1 MMRLGGPVYDNYW
14 VGGGKDIFVSDS
26 KVVVGG
32 WASSNDLAQVAA
44 IWVDGQLI
52 YLEDEQEFSSV
63 VNSIFVQQ

>member
-1 MMRLGGPVYDNYW
+1 M
-14 VGGGKDIFVSDS
+14 
-26 KVVVGG
+26 GG
-32 WASSNDLAQVAA
+32 WASSNELAQVAA